1 MQTDREILKNLFNN
15 NGFFVCKNVFDKD
28 FIQKVL
34 EDIEVAKD
42 TIKYFDS
49 QKNLRRVEKLYNK
62 SDSLKKLNEVISL
75 HLKTIFQ
82 KDFII
87 FKDKFNAKP
96 PGGDGFFA
104 HFDGIFNF
112 TNENDEKK
120 RGWYEYGNFFIN
132 ALVALDICNID
143 NGTIELSKSHDGN
156 FEDLIKKTKRDGTP
170 ALDKHIEE
178 NLHFEPINL
187 NIGDM
192 IVFSNKCPHKSK
204 KNNTNLDRRILYY
217 TYTLSE
223 YGSKYDLYFKDKE
236 KSKNPSKAL
245 V

>member
-132 ALVALDICNID
+132 ALVALDVCNID

-204 KNNTNLDRRILYY
+204 KNNTNLNRRILYY

>member
-1 MQTDREILKNLFNN
+1 MQTDSEILKNLFNN

-170 ALDKHIEE
+170 ALDKHIEK

>member
-170 ALDKHIEE
+170 ALDKHIEK

>member
-1 MQTDREILKNLFNN
+1 MQTDSETLKNLFNN

-204 KNNTNLDRRILYY
+204 KNNTNLNRRILYY

>member
-1 MQTDREILKNLFNN
+1 MQTDSEILKNLFNN

-204 KNNTNLDRRILYY
+204 KNNTNLNRRILYY

>member
-1 MQTDREILKNLFNN
+1 MQTDSEILKNLFNN

-192 IVFSNKCPHKSK
+192 VVFSNKCPHKSK
-204 KNNTNLDRRILYY
+204 KNNTNLNRRILYY

>member
-1 MQTDREILKNLFNN
+1 MQTDRVILKNLFDND
-15 NGFFVCKNVFDKD
+15 GFFVCKNVFDKD
-28 FIQKVL
+28 FIQKIL
-34 EDIEVAKD
+34 EDIKTAKD

-49 QKNLRRVEKLYNK
+49 QKNLRRAEKLYNK

-112 TNENDEKK
+112 INENDEKK

-132 ALVALDICNID
+132 ALVALDVCNID
-143 NGTIELSKSHDGN
+143 NGTIELSKFHDGN
-156 FEDLIKKTKRDGTP
+156 FEDLIKKTKKDGTP
-170 ALDKHIEE
+170 ALDKQIEK

-192 IVFSNKCPHKSK
+192 IVFSNKCPHRSK

>member
-1 MQTDREILKNLFNN
+1 MQTDKVILKNLFDN

-28 FIQKVL
+28 FIQKIL
-34 EDIEVAKD
+34 EDIKTAKD

-49 QKNLRRVEKLYNK
+49 QKNLRRAEKLYNK

-112 TNENDEKK
+112 INENDEKK

-132 ALVALDICNID
+132 ALVALDVCNID
-143 NGTIELSKSHDGN
+143 NGTIELSKFHDGN
-156 FEDLIKKTKRDGTP
+156 FEDLIKKTKKDGTP
-170 ALDKHIEE
+170 ALDKQIEK

-192 IVFSNKCPHKSK
+192 IVFSNKCPHRSK

>member
-28 FIQKVL
+28 FIQKIL

-170 ALDKHIEE
+170 ALDKHIEK

>member
-132 ALVALDICNID
+132 ALVALDVCNID

-170 ALDKHIEE
+170 ALDKHIEK

-204 KNNTNLDRRILYY
+204 KNNTNLNRRILYY

>member
-1 MQTDREILKNLFNN
+1 MQTDREILKNLFDN

-28 FIQKVL
+28 FIQKIL
-34 EDIEVAKD
+34 EDIETAKD
-42 TIKYFDS
+42 TIKYLDS
-49 QKNLRRVEKLYNK
+49 QKNLRRAEKLYNK

-112 TNENDEKK
+112 INENDEKK

-156 FEDLIKKTKRDGTP
+156 FEDLIKKTKKDGTP
-170 ALDKHIEE
+170 ALDEHIEK

-192 IVFSNKCPHKSK
+192 IVFSNKCPHRSK
-204 KNNTNLDRRILYY
+204 KNNTHLDRRILYY

-245 V
+245 I

>member
-62 SDSLKKLNEVISL
+62 GDSLKKLNEVISL

-112 TNENDEKK
+112 INENDEKK

-132 ALVALDICNID
+132 ALVALDVCNID
-143 NGTIELSKSHDGN
+143 NGTIELSKFHDGN
-156 FEDLIKKTKRDGTP
+156 FEDLIKKTKKDGTP
-170 ALDKHIEE
+170 ALDKQIEK

-192 IVFSNKCPHKSK
+192 IVFSNKCPHRSK

>member
-204 KNNTNLDRRILYY
+204 KNNTNLNRRILYY

>member
-1 MQTDREILKNLFNN
+1 MQTDSEILKNLFNN

-120 RGWYEYGNFFIN
+120 RG
-132 ALVALDICNID
+132 
-143 NGTIELSKSHDGN
+143 
-156 FEDLIKKTKRDGTP
+156 
-170 ALDKHIEE
+170 
-178 NLHFEPINL
+178 
-187 NIGDM
+187 
-192 IVFSNKCPHKSK
+192 
-204 KNNTNLDRRILYY
+204 
-217 TYTLSE
+217 
-223 YGSKYDLYFKDKE
+223 
-236 KSKNPSKAL
+236 
-245 V
+245 

>member
-1 MQTDREILKNLFNN
+1 MQTDKVILKNLFDN

-28 FIQKVL
+28 FIQKIL
-34 EDIEVAKD
+34 EDIKTAKD

-49 QKNLRRVEKLYNK
+49 QKNLRRAEKLYNK

-132 ALVALDICNID
+132 ALVALDVCNID
-143 NGTIELSKSHDGN
+143 NGTIELSKFHDGN
-156 FEDLIKKTKRDGTP
+156 FEDLIKKTKKDGTP
-170 ALDKHIEE
+170 ALDKQIEK

-192 IVFSNKCPHKSK
+192 IVFSNKCPHRSK

>member
-1 MQTDREILKNLFNN
+1 MQTDKVILKNLFDN

-28 FIQKVL
+28 FIQKIL
-34 EDIEVAKD
+34 EDIKTAKD

-49 QKNLRRVEKLYNK
+49 QKNLRRAEKLYNK

-112 TNENDEKK
+112 INENDEKK

-204 KNNTNLDRRILYY
+204 KNNTNLNRRILYY